1 MSIQVINLT
10 PRRIAIDEEKYNSV
24 VAFLNEGVPISSII
38 SATKLSKASIYRI
51 KDELLYSGRREFK
64 KRGRKVKN
72 ASEQITQ
79 IKSLLR
85 ENPTLTAAEVR
96 DKGGFLC
103 TPRTIA
109 NNIKKA
115 RFSRKIIKKQNAKK
129 TNSTN
134 LRRQLTFFETIYHV
148 PIEKWFTLMRQVST
162 GI

>member
-79 IKSLLR
+79 IKTLLWFAELKGKFR
-85 ENPTLTAAEVR
+85 KRTPMCKNANEIHDRIEHIIQEEN
-96 DKGGFLC
+96 
-103 TPRTIA
+103 
-109 NNIKKA
+109 
-115 RFSRKIIKKQNAKK
+115 
-129 TNSTN
+129 
-134 LRRQLTFFETIYHV
+134 
-148 PIEKWFTLMRQVST
+148 
-162 GI
+162 